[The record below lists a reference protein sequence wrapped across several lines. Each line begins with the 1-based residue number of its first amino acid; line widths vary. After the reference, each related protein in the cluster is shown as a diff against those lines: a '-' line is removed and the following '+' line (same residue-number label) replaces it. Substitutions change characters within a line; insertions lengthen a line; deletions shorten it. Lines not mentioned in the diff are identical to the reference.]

1 MTIPA
6 LLAVRQA
13 LVARLRADPDLV
25 ALLGGARVFDH
36 VPERE
41 AFPYVSFEA
50 EAAEWD
56 TGQTE
61 FGKEIMIDVNAWS
74 RKEGRRECEIILHA
88 VERSLRDMAPAVLTD
103 HRLVN
108 MTFEMADVLREEGGQ
123 TYFGYARFRA
133 VTEEL

>member
-6 LLAVRQA
+6 TLALRTT
-13 LVARLRADPDLV
+13 LVARLKADAGVADLV
-25 ALLGGARVFDH
+25 ADRIYDH

-41 AFPYVSFEA
+41 QFPYVSMR
-50 EAAEWD
+50 AAARAWD
-56 TGQTE
+56 TTDDY
-61 FGKEIMIDVNAWS
+61 GKEITVEFNAWS
-74 RKEGRRECEIILHA
+74 RAEGRRQCELILHA
-88 VERSLRDMAPAVLTD
+88 VDASLRTIWPAVLTD

-123 TYFGYARFRA
+123 TYFGYARYRA

>member
-6 LLAVRQA
+6 TLSLREA
-13 LVARLRADPDLV
+13 LVARLKADAGVAALV
-25 ALLGGARVFDH
+25 AGRVFDH

-41 AFPYVSFEA
+41 VFPYVSIRA
-50 EAAEWD
+50 TARAWD
-56 TGQTE
+56 TTDD
-61 FGKEIMIDVNAWS
+61 FGKEVSVEINAWS
-74 RKEGRRECEIILHA
+74 RKEGRRECELILHA
-88 VERSLRDMAPAVLTD
+88 LEVSLRTMAPAVLTD